1 MTTIETQSLST
12 WWRILSRSIVLWLS
26 NDVIVCPL
34 HADQTRNPIPFPS
47 CRFLEVLAASDW
59 LVSGQVQFA
68 GCAVRDS
75 CSGVQIRSSGDIRAP
90 VGHSR
95 LATLI
100 VTVCCRTVKCWK
112 NIGRKVEISNETIA
126 IAKKLAH
133 LSTYGN
139 SWNGACHGTLWPRF
153 SGF

>member
-100 VTVCCRTVKCWK
+100 VTVCSVLEKY
-112 NIGRKVEISNETIA
+112 RKKSGNFKRNHRHRQKVGPLVHIWQQLEWCVSWDFVAEI
-126 IAKKLAH
+126 
-133 LSTYGN
+133 
-139 SWNGACHGTLWPRF
+139 F
-153 SGF
+153 GFLN